1 MEKEIL
7 SQIDRIDDLIE
18 RSTKLE
24 DEVLICE
31 CFCVSVAD
39 IRTACQEDGTF
50 NQVKVQEAYNFGQG
64 CSECLRRIDS
74 WVHNIF

>member
-31 CFCVSVAD
+31 CFCVNVRD
-39 IRTACQEDGTF
+39 IRTTCEDIGIF
-50 NQVKVQEAYNFGQG
+50 DLSRVQEAFSFGQG
-64 CSECLRRIDS
+64 CSGCLKKIDS
-74 WVHNIF
+74 WVHKIF